1 MQDFIGYRDLIGYG
15 DMAFPA
21 QGSLASQIQRGLV
34 QQANAAQG
42 INPLALAALQA
53 VPAAVQAF
61 ARKPAQPL
69 GMPEGMVAR
78 DDYPN
83 TMRRIWL
90 GLGDVLVIA
99 PGDTETQIVTPQLT
113 CRISRLIITCL
124 DGTAADFTVNDIRVG
139 NQPQING
146 QAALPGAMFAA
157 DGFNLDS
164 ATNTVNLGNTVSITI
179 RNRNAAARS
188 FALGAVAYTLAP

>member
-1 MQDFIGYRDLIGYG
+1 MRDFIGYTDLIGAG
-15 DMAFPA
+15 D
-21 QGSLASQIQRGLV
+21 LAYPQRKFSDLL
-34 QQANAAQG
+34 ANMSAAQG
-42 INPLALAALQA
+42 VNPNALAVAALQA

-61 ARKPAQPL
+61 AQQRKQPL
-69 GMPEGMVAR
+69 GMPENMVSR

-90 GLGDVLVIA
+90 GLGDELTVL
-99 PGDTETQIVTPQLT
+99 PGATSVQIVTPQLT

-124 DGTAADFTVNDIRVG
+124 DGTANDFTVTDIRVG

-164 ATNTVNLGNTVSITI
+164 ATNTVNLGNTVTIAI
-179 RNRNAAARS
+179 RNRNAANRT